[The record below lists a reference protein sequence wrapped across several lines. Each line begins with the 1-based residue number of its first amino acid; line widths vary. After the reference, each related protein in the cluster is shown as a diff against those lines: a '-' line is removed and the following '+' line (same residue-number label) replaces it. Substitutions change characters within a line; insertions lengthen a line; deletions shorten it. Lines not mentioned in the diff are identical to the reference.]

1 MGSVRKN
8 GDIDLHVVEAR
19 RAIRDFMSKLDRM
32 SSRGELNS
40 DGVKA
45 LTRIVRMLNKSGMRS
60 DAKRLSKRLKE
71 RGDLESILSLL
82 YQLEEK
88 LS

>member
-8 GDIDLHVVEAR
+8 EDTNLHVVEAK

-45 LTRIVRMLNKSGMRS
+45 LTRIVRMLNKSGMRD
-60 DAKRLSKRLKE
+60 DARRLSKKLKK
-71 RGDLESILSLL
+71 RGELESILSLL

-88 LS
+88 IS